1 MNNFLTF
8 LMTKKGVLT
17 VCASV
22 SAVAFGS
29 YRFNE
34 YVYDRSVFES
44 LNIQFVENA
53 RTADG
58 VEQLSVIE
66 YGDTD
71 FDLTTLIASSTG
83 DVTLPVL
90 DVTKVGEQTLTFKV
104 SMDGQ
109 EREFTKVVKVQDTQ
123 APKITLASERVTLS
137 FNEEYDVSSLVESVS
152 DPVDGA
158 IARKSEETAQSYYE
172 IEGSIDTTTPGEY
185 VITVKAVDKNG
196 NESSASATI
205 IVKEKEKTA
214 AELAEEHARKMAG
227 TQVPAYSGGNTVADA
242 AMAQLGVAQDCTSLV
257 TKALAAVGIHYHGSP
272 AGYLSLGTVVS
283 AADALPGD
291 IIYYADGG
299 VGTAHVAVYIGNGQA
314 VHGGWKG
321 TTTVASAYVGSGP
334 VFIRLN

>member
-1 MNNFLTF
+1 M
-8 LMTKKGVLT
+8 
-17 VCASV
+17 
-22 SAVAFGS
+22 
-29 YRFNE
+29 
-34 YVYDRSVFES
+34 FES

-158 IARKSEETAQSYYE
+158 IARKSE
-172 IEGSIDTTTPGEY
+172 
-185 VITVKAVDKNG
+185 
-196 NESSASATI
+196 
-205 IVKEKEKTA
+205 
-214 AELAEEHARKMAG
+214 
-227 TQVPAYSGGNTVADA
+227 
-242 AMAQLGVAQDCTSLV
+242 
-257 TKALAAVGIHYHGSP
+257 
-272 AGYLSLGTVVS
+272 
-283 AADALPGD
+283 
-291 IIYYADGG
+291 
-299 VGTAHVAVYIGNGQA
+299 
-314 VHGGWKG
+314 
-321 TTTVASAYVGSGP
+321 
-334 VFIRLN
+334 

>member
-1 MNNFLTF
+1 MDNFLTF
-8 LMTKKGVLT
+8 LMTKKGIMT
-17 VCASV
+17 VFASV
-22 SAVAFGS
+22 STVTFGS
-29 YRFNE
+29 YQFNDFVQE
-34 YVYDRSVFES
+34 RTAYERLD
-44 LNIQFVENA
+44 IQFSEG
-53 RTADG
+53 TPT
-58 VEQLSVIE
+58 IE
-66 YGDTD
+66 YGNAD

-214 AELAEEHARKMAG
+214 AELEKERLGSGYTAPDPSVIAG
-227 TQVPAYSGGNTVADA
+227 GVVSIATSYNGAPYAYGGNSPET
-242 AMAQLGVAQDCTSLV
+242 GFDCSGFV
-257 TKALAAVGIHYHGSP
+257 QYVF
-272 AGYLSLGTVVS
+272 
-283 AADALPGD
+283 
-291 IIYYADGG
+291 
-299 VGTAHVAVYIGNGQA
+299 GQA
-314 VHGGWKG
+314 GVSLPRTAGAQGAGG
-321 TTTVASAYVGSGP
+321 TPVASADMQPGDVVVYNGGSHVAIYVGGGQIVHALNPSLGVRITGMSGYGTITA
-334 VFIRLN
+334 VSRY